1 MYDDTVHQAGTGI
14 AELALPYYRSPRI
27 EPEIVFELKEPLA
40 SGGLDAATV
49 LRSVDWLAIGFEV
62 IDCPYREWQ
71 FKPAD
76 FVAAFG
82 LHRALVVGQRL
93 QVEPEMVPALVSG
106 LGSFKVRVSKDG
118 QFIEKGFGRNAL
130 RSPALGLAE
139 LAGAVLGQPGH
150 TFIGWRTRQ
159 HRHAHEWSSDHL
171 RGNLAGRRRWPAASQ
186 PDISRPVISPS
197 KCVRMFLWLLLP
209 R

>member
-27 EPEIVFELKEPLA
+27 EPEIVFELKERLA
-40 SGGLDAATV
+40 AGGLDAATV
-49 LRSVDWLAIGFEV
+49 LQSVDWLAIGFEV

-82 LHRALVVGQRL
+82 LHVALVVGQRL
-93 QVEPEMVPALVSG
+93 RVEPDMVPALVNG
-106 LGSFKVRVSKDG
+106 LGSFKVRVSNGG
-118 QFIEKGFGRNAL
+118 QFIEEGSGRNAL

-139 LAGAVLGQPGH
+139 LAGAVLGQPGATPLLGGELVSTGTLTSSH
-150 TFIGWRTRQ
+150 PMTRGETWQ
-159 HRHAHEWSSDHL
+159 VDVDGL
-171 RGNLAGRRRWPAASQ
+171 PL
-186 PDISRPVISPS
+186 PS
-197 KCVRMFLWLLLP
+197 LTVCVL
-209 R
+209 